1 MALLERETEGATL
14 RALAAHAATG
24 EGSCVVVAGGAGIGK
39 TSLLGAGPGDLRAA
53 GGELEDDVPFG
64 VVRELLGPL
73 ASADALAA
81 APAGLGA
88 PVFVATSEIPD
99 AGAVLHGLHALV
111 VAACGDRPLTL
122 VVDDVQWADAA
133 SVRFLAYLSRR
144 VASLPCLLVLG
155 LRTGGDEGAR
165 PDVTSLVHQPGTRRI
180 DLAPLTVPAV
190 AALVGATLGG
200 EVEDGFGIACHT
212 ATGGNP
218 LLCVAMADEL
228 ARREVRG
235 TVDDCAAALW
245 TGAVGVAGTVR
256 HRIARCG
263 PAATA
268 LARAV
273 AILGPAATY
282 ARARGLAELPE
293 ADRAVEALVAEGVLE
308 DHRPLAFTHPIV
320 RAAVLEDLAPG
331 AQARWHAR
339 AARLVADEG
348 LPEQAAHHLRF
359 AEPLADP
366 AAVAVL
372 RSAAATALGR
382 GAAEVA
388 VTYLTRALQEPP
400 PAPDRARV
408 LLDLAVAEMHT
419 GGRGAVA
426 HLEEARALSPEPAL
440 RLEIAATLADA
451 QIWTGRWQDAVA
463 TLEDGIDAAG
473 AEPGVVALHGRLL
486 LAAIG
491 SASARKLTVG
501 RLAALR
507 ARETFAPQDPTAAFL
522 AVELAMASGPA
533 QRVVTLVEGAL
544 PAAVPPGG
552 SVEFH
557 AELLAMALV
566 LADERDTALRVFDA
580 ALSQAREEGRESAAA
595 RVRALRAW
603 AGLRFGRPAEAQA
616 DARAAVDVD
625 DAPLVI
631 AASYSLAVG
640 TLIGAT
646 LEVEGPA
653 AARRVADAFA
663 GVAADPDVIGEQS
676 LPLARAALALAEMQP
691 QAALDAL
698 ETPRRW
704 EEAWGGTSVTGV
716 PWRPLAVRAHLLL
729 GDRDAAAAR
738 AAEQCALA
746 EEFGAASVRGSAL
759 HAAALVDRDVA
770 RLEEAI
776 VLLRA
781 APARTA
787 LVQALIDLGAM
798 LRGAHQ
804 PARARVPL
812 REALDLADRA
822 GAAALADR
830 ARDELRAAGGRLGR
844 AHVSGFDAL
853 TPAEVRACRLAAE
866 GLTNGQIAETS
877 FLSVRTVEMH
887 LSNAYRKLGIAG
899 RADLA
904 ATAGTWA
911 DDPA

>member
-1 MALLERETEGATL
+1 MTLLERETETATL
-14 RALAAHAATG
+14 RHLAARAANG
-24 EGSCVVVAGGAGIGK
+24 AGSVAVVAGGAGIGK
-39 TSLLGAGPGDLRAA
+39 SALLGAGPGDLRAA

-64 VVRELLGPL
+64 VVRELLGSL
-73 ASADALAA
+73 ASPEALASG
-81 APAGLGA
+81 PAGLGA
-88 PVFVATSEIPD
+88 PVFVATREVPD

-111 VAACGDRPLTL
+111 VAACADRPLTL

-133 SVRFLAYLSRR
+133 SVRYLAYLSRR
-144 VASLPCLLVLG
+144 IAALPCLLVLG
-155 LRTGGDEGAR
+155 LRTGGDERAR
-165 PDVTSLVHQPGTRRI
+165 PDVMGLTQQPGVQRV

-190 AALVGATLGG
+190 AALVGETLGG
-200 EVEDGFGIACHT
+200 PVEDGFGAACHA

-218 LLCVAMADEL
+218 LLCVAMAGEL
-228 ARREVRG
+228 ARRDVRG

-245 TGAVGVAGTVR
+245 TGAVGVAATVR

-263 PAATA
+263 PEATA

-282 ARARGLAELPE
+282 ARARGLAELAD
-293 ADRAVEALVAEGVLE
+293 ADRAVEALVFEGVLE
-308 DHRPLAFTHPIV
+308 DRRPLAFTHPIV

-348 LPEQAAHHLRF
+348 LPEQAAHHLRL

-366 AAVAVL
+366 VAVAVL

-400 PAPDRARV
+400 PAADRARV
-408 LLDLAVAEMHT
+408 LLDLAVAEMHA
-419 GGRGAVA
+419 GGREAIA
-426 HLEEARALSPEPAL
+426 HLEEARTLATEAPL

-463 TLEDGIDAAG
+463 TLEEGIDAAA
-473 AEPGVVALHGRLL
+473 AEPGVIALHGRLL

-491 SASARKLTVG
+491 SASARRLTVD

-507 ARETFAPQDPTAAFL
+507 AREAFAPQDPTAAFL
-522 AVELAMASGPA
+522 AVELAMARGPA
-533 QRVVTLVEGAL
+533 RRVVALVEGAL
-544 PAAVPPGG
+544 PAAVPAGG
-552 SVEFH
+552 TVEFH

-580 ALSQAREEGRESAAA
+580 ALIQAQEEGRVAAVA
-595 RVRALRAW
+595 RVHALRAW
-603 AGLRFGRPAEAQA
+603 AALRFGRPAEAQA

-631 AASYSLAVG
+631 AASYALAVG

-646 LEVEGPA
+646 LECEGPV
-653 AARRVADAFA
+653 AARRVADELAH
-663 GVAADPDVIGEQS
+663 VAADPDVIGEQV
-676 LPLARAALALAEMQP
+676 LPLARAALALAETRP
-691 QAALDAL
+691 GDAL
-698 ETPRRW
+698 EALAVPRRW
-704 EEAWGGTSVTGV
+704 EEAWGGPSVTGV
-716 PWRPLAVRAHLLL
+716 PWRPLAVRALLL
-729 GDRDAAAAR
+729 VGDREEAATL
-738 AAEQCALA
+738 AAEQRVLA
-746 EEFGAASVRGSAL
+746 DEFGAASVRGAAL
-759 HAAALVDRDVA
+759 HAAALVDRDVTL
-770 RLEEAI
+770 LEEG
-776 VLLRA
+776 VTLLRA
-781 APARTA
+781 SPARTA
-787 LVQALIDLGAM
+787 LVQALIDMGGM

-804 PARARVPL
+804 PARAREVL

-844 AHVSGFDAL
+844 ARVSGFDAL
-853 TPAEVRACRLAAE
+853 TPAEVRACRLAA
-866 GLTNGQIAETS
+866 GGMTNGQIAETS

-887 LSNAYRKLGIAG
+887 LSNAYRKLGVAG
-899 RADLA
+899 RGDLA
-904 ATAGTWA
+904 AAAAGWA